1 MSAIY
6 AAVAV
11 GTIAAGY
18 MSSEATTS
26 AAETAAGAQ
35 TEASQ
40 QAIALQREQFNK
52 IQDLLKP
59 YVEAGVTS
67 TEQQQALLGLKGD
80 EAKKAAIKSIEGG
93 DIFKGLAAQGESA
106 ILQNAS
112 ATGGLRGGNVQ
123 GALAQFRPK
132 LLSDM
137 IQQQFQNL
145 GSMSNIGQAA
155 ATGVSAFGE
164 KSASNIS
171 NLIGDIGAAQAGAA
185 QAAGKAESGMWG
197 DISGMG
203 GMYLGSKLF

>member
-18 MSSEATTS
+18 MSSEATKS
-26 AAETAAGAQ
+26 SAETAAGAQ
-35 TEASQ
+35 TQASE

-52 IQDLLKP
+52 IQELLKP
-59 YVEAGVTS
+59 YVEAGVSS
-67 TEQQQALLGLKGD
+67 TEQQKALLGLKGED
-80 EAKKAAIKSIEGG
+80 ARKQAIQSIEGG
-93 DIFKGLAAQGESA
+93 DIFKGLSAQGENA
-106 ILQNAS
+106 ILQQAS

-132 LLSDM
+132 LLSDL

-145 GSMSNIGQAA
+145 GTMSNIGQAA

-171 NLIGDIGAAQAGAA
+171 NLLGDIGAAQAGAA

-197 DISGMG
+197 DVSKLG
-203 GMYLGSKLF
+203 GMFIGSGF

>member
-18 MSSEATTS
+18 MSSEATKS
-26 AAETAAGAQ
+26 SAETAAGAQ
-35 TEASQ
+35 TQASE

-52 IQDLLKP
+52 IQELLKP
-59 YVEAGVTS
+59 YVEAGVSS
-67 TEQQQALLGLKGD
+67 TEQQKALLGLKGED
-80 EAKKAAIKSIEGG
+80 ARKQAIQSIEGG
-93 DIFKGLAAQGESA
+93 DIFKGLAAQGENA
-106 ILQNAS
+106 ILQQAS

-132 LLSDM
+132 LLSDL

-145 GSMSNIGQAA
+145 GTMSNIGQAA

-171 NLIGDIGAAQAGAA
+171 NLLGDIGAAQAGAA

-197 DISGMG
+197 DVSKLG
-203 GMYLGSKLF
+203 GMFLGSGF